1 MMIMGN
7 ANGTAVQ
14 RENGSMQAGH
24 TMMNMQTDAVS
35 KNIQNQI
42 AKIQKQ
48 MQELSSNE
56 TMTPE
61 EKMKKRQELQQQ
73 INDLNMQLRQ
83 HQIERR
89 KEEQQAKDSSAEE
102 TRSTAKAEKAGGKGT
117 GLSQTGMTAMISADS
132 SVKLAKVQGS
142 VATKM
147 EGKAGVLKAEINLDA
162 SRGGDTSAKK
172 AALADVEQKAQ
183 AATSAQLSTLADA
196 GRTLEEAAKTEQE
209 DKKSEAAVGTEGK
222 QAEAAAGT
230 EGKQAEAAAGT
241 EGKRSEAAA
250 GTQGKQAEAAVG
262 TEGKRTEAAAGTEGK
277 RTEAA
282 VGTEGKQ
289 AEAAVGAERKEAEA
303 DSDGQGP
310 KKASGNIAEPA
321 GIGTNVDVRL

>member
-24 TMMNMQTDAVS
+24 TMMNMQTDAVT

-209 DKKSEAAVGTEGK
+209 DKKTKAAAGTEGKQSEAAAGTQGKQSEAAAGTEGK

-230 EGKQAEAAAGT
+230 EGKQAEAAAG
-241 EGKRSEAAA
+241 
-250 GTQGKQAEAAVG
+250 AER
-262 TEGKRTEAAAGTEGK
+262 KRTEA
-277 RTEAA
+277 
-282 VGTEGKQ
+282 V
-289 AEAAVGAERKEAEA
+289 VGAERKEAEA
-303 DSDGQGP
+303 DSEGQGP
-310 KKASGNIAEPA
+310 KKASGNTAESA